1 MQAATLGP
9 TPGNV
14 ERAHITSGRS
24 ILRRDRSHSSPPP
37 GFDCKAFTVPII
49 YLALKVPNIIE

>member
-14 ERAHITSGRS
+14 ESADITSGRS
-24 ILRRDRSHSSPPP
+24 NLRRERSHSSPPP
-37 GFDCKAFTVPII
+37 GFDRKALIVPII
-49 YLALKVPNIIE
+49 YLALATR